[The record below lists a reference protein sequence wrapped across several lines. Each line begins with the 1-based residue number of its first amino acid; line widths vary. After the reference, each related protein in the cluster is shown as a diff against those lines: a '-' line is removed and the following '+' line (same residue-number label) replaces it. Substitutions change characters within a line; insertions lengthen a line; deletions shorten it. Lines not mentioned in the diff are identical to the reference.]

1 MKKDQQ
7 NPDSATP
14 HKPETKEGID
24 VSRRRLAKASVAVAV
39 LMTVTNRPVMGG
51 QGQGCTLSAWM
62 SAGSGPSKPT
72 CGGFPTSYWTDKY
85 DKKSISSWPSPC
97 YKGGYA
103 GTGWGATGT
112 GWGTTGFG
120 GSNYSNYYS
129 SDNTLIFKKC
139 FGSNPQGYGSRE
151 SPSLYDVLNKDRA
164 GTTLAAQACAALLN
178 AADDKVPYGY
188 TVDDVIKLYQDNP
201 PGLYEMF
208 STLNSRSYS

>member
-14 HKPETKEGID
+14 HKPEADENID
-24 VSRRRLAKASVAVAV
+24 ISRRRLAKAGVAVAV
-39 LMTVTNRPVMGG
+39 LMTVANRPVMGG

-72 CGGFPTSYWTDKY
+72 CGGFSTSYWTAKY
-85 DKKSISSWPSPC
+85 DKKSTSSWPSPC
-97 YKGGYA
+97 YQGGYA
-103 GTGWGATGT
+103 GT

-120 GSNYSNYYS
+120 GSNYYS

-151 SPSLYDVLNKDRA
+151 SPSLLDVLNKDPT
-164 GTTLAAQACAALLN
+164 GKTLAAQACAALLN

-188 TVDDVIKLYQDNP
+188 TVDDVIKLYQANP

-208 STLNSRSYS
+208 SQLNSRS